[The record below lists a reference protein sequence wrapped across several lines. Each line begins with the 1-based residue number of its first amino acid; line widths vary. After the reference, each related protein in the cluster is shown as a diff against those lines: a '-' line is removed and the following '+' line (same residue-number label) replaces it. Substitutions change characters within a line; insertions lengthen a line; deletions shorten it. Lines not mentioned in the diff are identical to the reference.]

1 MTASVA
7 LITFGCIADRCLCLI
22 FGKKLLLFRREINTV
37 RSREYFYFHCVYTI
51 LCFIYGSAFR
61 LRRPGEIGLNINVI
75 AINGPG
81 NVLAKPNF
89 ASRAIAKNSSRQL
102 KTEEEM
108 QIGQRS
114 NHHDD

>member
-1 MTASVA
+1 M
-7 LITFGCIADRCLCLI
+7 
-22 FGKKLLLFRREINTV
+22 GKKLLLFRREINTV

-51 LCFIYGSAFR
+51 LCFIYGCAFR

-89 ASRAIAKNSSRQL
+89 ASRAIAKNSSRQP

>member
-1 MTASVA
+1 M
-7 LITFGCIADRCLCLI
+7 INFWEKTFFVSPRNKFCSLARAFLFSLCLHY
-22 FGKKLLLFRREINTV
+22 FMLQLGV
-37 RSREYFYFHCVYTI
+37 RVSTEASERDC
-51 LCFIYGSAFR
+51 
-61 LRRPGEIGLNINVI
+61 LNINVI

-108 QIGQRS
+108 QIGQKIKPS
-114 NHHDD
+114 

>member
-1 MTASVA
+1 M
-7 LITFGCIADRCLCLI
+7 LNFW
-22 FGKKLLLFRREINTV
+22 KKLLSFRREINSA
-37 RSREYFYFHCVYTI
+37 RLQEYFYFHCVYTI
-51 LCFIYGSAFR
+51 LCFIYGGAFQ
-61 LRRPGEIGLNINVI
+61 LRRLGEIGLNINVI

-89 ASRAIAKNSSRQL
+89 ASRAMAKNSSRQL

>member
-1 MTASVA
+1 MTANVA
-7 LITFGCIADRCLCLI
+7 LVTFGCIADRYLCLI
-22 FGKKLLLFRREINTV
+22 FGKKLLSFRREINSV
-37 RSREYFYFHCVYTI
+37 RLREYFYFHCVYAI
-51 LCFIYGSAFR
+51 LCFIYGYAFR
-61 LRRPGEIGLNINVI
+61 LRISGEIGLNISVI

-81 NVLAKPNF
+81 NAIVKPNF
-89 ASRAIAKNSSRQL
+89 ASRAIAKISSRQL

>member
-1 MTASVA
+1 M
-7 LITFGCIADRCLCLI
+7 LNCRKKTFVVSLRNKFFSLARVFLFSLCLHY
-22 FGKKLLLFRREINTV
+22 FMLHLWV
-37 RSREYFYFHCVYTI
+37 RVSTEASERDC
-51 LCFIYGSAFR
+51 
-61 LRRPGEIGLNINVI
+61 LNINVI

-108 QIGQRS
+108 QIGQKIKPS
-114 NHHDD
+114 